1 MEFLLIDLYQ
11 LFTYTVFLSWRI
23 WKMSYWQFSSLL
35 TFWILNLNIERMTI
49 YYSTLLIR
57 NSMAITVLT

>member
-1 MEFLLIDLYQ
+1 
-11 LFTYTVFLSWRI
+11 
-23 WKMSYWQFSSLL
+23 MSYWQFSSLL
-35 TFWILNLNIERMTI
+35 TFWILNLNLEGMTI